1 MAQLFFKYG
10 AMNSGKSIELLK
22 IAHNY
27 EEQGKKVMVLTSALD
42 NRSGVGVVSSR
53 IGISQPATPVSQE
66 DSILRIVNA
75 TLSTTT
81 YVDGRAIWPECIL
94 VDEAQFLT
102 AQQVADLATIVD
114 SQDVPVICFGLKTD
128 FQGKLFEGSKALFE
142 MADKLEET
150 KTVCQWCD
158 HKATMN
164 LRTVDGAPTYDGDQI
179 QIGDQEY
186 ISVCRYHYTNP
197 LIRATKN
204 KKEKEV

>member
-10 AMNSGKSIELLK
+10 VMNSGKSIELLK

-27 EEQGKKVMVLTSALD
+27 EEQGKRVMVLTSALD

-53 IGISQPATPVSQE
+53 IGIGRPATPVPQR

-75 TLSTTT
+75 TLSTST
-81 YVDGRAIWPECIL
+81 YVDGHAIWPECIL

-102 AQQVADLATIVD
+102 AQQVTDLATIVD
-114 SQDVPVICFGLKTD
+114 SQNVPVICFGLKTD

-142 MADKLEET
+142 MADKLEEI
-150 KTVCQWCD
+150 KTVCQWCG

-164 LRTVDGAPTYDGDQI
+164 LRTCDGKPVYDGDRV
-179 QIGDQEY
+179 QIGDHEY
-186 ISVCRYHYTNP
+186 LSVCRYHYLNP
-197 LIRATKN
+197 QI
-204 KKEKEV
+204 

>member
-10 AMNSGKSIELLK
+10 VMNSGKSIELLK

-27 EEQGKKVMVLTSALD
+27 EEQGKRVMVLTSALD

-53 IGISQPATPVSQE
+53 IGIGRPATPVPQR

-75 TLSTTT
+75 TLSTST
-81 YVDGRAIWPECIL
+81 YVDGHAIWPECIL

-102 AQQVADLATIVD
+102 AQQVTDLATIVD
-114 SQDVPVICFGLKTD
+114 SQNVPVICFGLKTD

-142 MADKLEET
+142 MADKLEEI
-150 KTVCQWCD
+150 KTVCQWCG

-164 LRTVDGAPTYDGDQI
+164 LRTCDGKPVYDGDQV
-179 QIGDQEY
+179 QIGDHEY
-186 ISVCRYHYTNP
+186 LSVCRYHYLNP
-197 LIRATKN
+197 QI
-204 KKEKEV
+204 

>member
-1 MAQLFFKYG
+1 M
-10 AMNSGKSIELLK
+10 LK

-27 EEQGKKVMVLTSALD
+27 EERGKRVMVLTSALD
-42 NRSGVGVVSSR
+42 NRSGLGGVSSR
-53 IGISQPATPVSQE
+53 IGIGRPATPVPQG

-81 YVDGRAIWPECIL
+81 YVDGHAIWPECIL

-102 AQQVADLATIVD
+102 AQQVTDLATIVD

-142 MADKLEET
+142 MADKLEEI
-150 KTVCQWCD
+150 KTVCQWCG

-164 LRTVDGAPTYDGDQI
+164 LRTCEGKPVYDGDQV
-179 QIGDQEY
+179 QIGDHEY
-186 ISVCRYHYTNP
+186 LSVCRYHYLNP
-197 LIRATKN
+197 QI
-204 KKEKEV
+204 

>member
-10 AMNSGKSIELLK
+10 VMNCGKSVELLK

-27 EEQGKKVMVLTSALD
+27 EEQGKRVMVLTSALD

-53 IGISQPATPVSQE
+53 IGIGRPATPVSQK

-81 YVDGRAIWPECIL
+81 YVDGHAIWPECIL

-102 AQQVADLATIVD
+102 AQQVTDLATIVD
-114 SQDVPVICFGLKTD
+114 SQNVPVICFGLKTD
-128 FQGKLFEGSKALFE
+128 FQGKLFEGAKALFE
-142 MADKLEET
+142 MADKLEEI
-150 KTVCQWCD
+150 KTVCQWCG

-164 LRTVDGAPTYDGDQI
+164 LRTCEGKPVYDGDQV
-179 QIGDQEY
+179 QIGDHEY
-186 ISVCRYHYTNP
+186 LSVCRYHYLNTQ
-197 LIRATKN
+197 I
-204 KKEKEV
+204 

>member
-10 AMNSGKSIELLK
+10 VMNSGKSVELLK

-27 EEQGKKVMVLTSALD
+27 EEQGKRVMVLTSALD
-42 NRSGVGVVSSR
+42 NRSGVGGVSSR
-53 IGISQPATPVSQE
+53 IGIGRPATPVPQG

-81 YVDGRAIWPECIL
+81 YVDGHAIWPECIL

-102 AQQVADLATIVD
+102 AQQVTDLATIVD

-142 MADKLEET
+142 MADKLEEI
-150 KTVCQWCD
+150 KTVCQWCG

-164 LRTVDGAPTYDGDQI
+164 LRTCKGKPVYDGDQV
-179 QIGDQEY
+179 QIGDHEY
-186 ISVCRYHYTNP
+186 LSVCRYHYLNP
-197 LIRATKN
+197 QI
-204 KKEKEV
+204 

>member
-10 AMNSGKSIELLK
+10 VMNSGKSVELLK

-27 EEQGKKVMVLTSALD
+27 EEQGKRVMVLTSALD
-42 NRSGVGVVSSR
+42 NRSGLGVVSSR
-53 IGISQPATPVSQE
+53 IGISRPATPVPQG

-75 TLSTTT
+75 TT
-81 YVDGRAIWPECIL
+81 YVDGHAIWPECIL

-102 AQQVADLATIVD
+102 AQQVTDLATIVD

-142 MADKLEET
+142 MADKLEEI

-164 LRTVDGAPTYDGDQI
+164 LRMVDGTPAYDGDQI

-186 ISVCRYHYTNP
+186 ISVCRYHYTSP
-197 LIRATKN
+197 AIKVTKKN
-204 KKEKEV
+204 KEKEV